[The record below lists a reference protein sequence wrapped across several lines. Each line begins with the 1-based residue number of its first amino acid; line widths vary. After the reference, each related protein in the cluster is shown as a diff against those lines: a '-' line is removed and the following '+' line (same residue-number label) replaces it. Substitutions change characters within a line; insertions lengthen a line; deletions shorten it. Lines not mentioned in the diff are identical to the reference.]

1 MKTTVNRL
9 STHQNAKVFA
19 VLFALT
25 SLVFLV
31 PFALIAVVAGPR
43 GSGPGLVFIVLMPLL
58 YLVIGYLMVAFS
70 CWLYNVMVPHIGGI
84 EFESDS
90 A

>member
-1 MKTTVNRL
+1 MKITVNRL

-25 SLVFLV
+25 SLVFIV
-31 PFALIAVVAGPR
+31 PFALFAMAAGPE
-43 GSGPGLVFIVLMPLL
+43 GSGPGLVFIVLMPIL
-58 YLVIGYLMVAFS
+58 YLVIGYLMVAIG

-90 A
+90 N